1 MSPAGKADPW
11 KVVGDVFLK
20 LINRAAEHPE
30 KMSDAERVVF
40 RVWLLVGE
48 VSNGGFDQYFFN
60 SAGNGA
66 SHTVAALKTI
76 GDDTAWKILER
87 AMAVFPEPPSP
98 DRDRRWKQL
107 DGMTKKRRARFGA
120 LDPELWDCSRGVVEK
135 LAAYIQ
141 AHRKEISPRKEPRG
155 RRHT

>member
-1 MSPAGKADPW
+1 MSPAKRRDPW

-20 LINRAAEHPE
+20 LINRAAGHPE
-30 KMSDAERVVF
+30 KMSEAEWVVF

-66 SHTVAALKTI
+66 KHTLAALKTI
-76 GDDTAWKILER
+76 GDSKAAGILDR
-87 AMAVFPEPPSP
+87 AMSVFPEPPAA
-98 DRDRRWKQL
+98 DRDLRWQQL
-107 DGMTKKRRARFGA
+107 NALPRKTRKKFGA
-120 LDPELWDCSRGVVEK
+120 LDKQMWDCSTEVVEK
-135 LAAYIQ
+135 LAAFLDSN
-141 AHRKEISPRKEPRG
+141 RKRIKPKKEKGG